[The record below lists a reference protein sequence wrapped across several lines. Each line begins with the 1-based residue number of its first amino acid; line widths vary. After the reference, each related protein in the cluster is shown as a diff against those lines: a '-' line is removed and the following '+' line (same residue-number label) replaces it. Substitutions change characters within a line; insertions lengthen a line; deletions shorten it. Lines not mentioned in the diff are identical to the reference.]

1 MYNNERDHIEELFLY
16 ECEMN
21 DIDPNTPDLRSQCMD
36 RFRNIRAMHEIIQS
50 MNDESAYCRWIYTVP
65 DCAGDEDFMYIACDE
80 ETFADCAKLFKHL
93 YTNYIASGLYIGG
106 KLY

>member
-1 MYNNERDHIEELFLY
+1 MKTSVDHIEELYLW

-21 DIDPNTPDLRSQCMD
+21 DIDPNTPDYRNQCMD
-36 RFRNIRAMHEIIQS
+36 RFRNIKAMHEIIQS

-65 DCAGDEDFMYIACDE
+65 DCPDDSDFMYIACNE
-80 ETFADCAKLFKHL
+80 EDFAHCVKLFEHL
-93 YTNYIASGLYIGG
+93 YSSYIASGLYIGG